1 MDKETYNRIRAA
13 VAALIGITMAVSV
26 LWNTWSLA
34 LGGVLLGMVVLI
46 IAKRRV
52 DDVLYDERTKLVKEK
67 AANATLGLVTVS
79 LAVVGI
85 GLVEASY
92 LGYTANKEL
101 GYMLAFLANIILGVN
116 AFFNWYY
123 KNQMGG

>member
-13 VAALIGITMAVSV
+13 VAALVGIMMAVSV
-26 LWNTWSLA
+26 LRNTWALA

-46 IAKRRV
+46 TAKGRV
-52 DDVLYDERTKLVKEK
+52 DDVLYDERTKLVREK

-92 LGYTANKEL
+92 LGYTVNKEL
-101 GYMLAFLANIILGVN
+101 GYMMAFLANIILGVN
-116 AFFNWYY
+116 ALFNWYY